1 MVRYL
6 QQRLISGI
14 VVLFGVSLLTF
25 LMMHM
30 LPGDPVDYLFARTQG
45 ESPAPEQVEELR
57 RQLGLDRPLPVQYAY
72 YVGDAVRGDLGRSIF
87 LRREVREIIMENLR
101 YTLELTVAGLFVAMV
116 MGFALGILAAAKH
129 GTWIDSAT
137 MVLSLIGLSMPFFW
151 LAILLVLLFSIRL
164 DLFPAT
170 GQGSLSQLV
179 LPAIAIGI
187 TSAGTLARL
196 VRSSMLEVLRN
207 EYITTARAKGL
218 AERRVLISHALRNAM
233 IPPLTIAGIQFGRL
247 MGGAV
252 VTETIFA
259 RKGLGAVLV
268 NGILSHDFKL
278 VQGILLFIALVYILV
293 NLLVDLS
300 YAIVDPRIRHG

>member
-252 VTETIFA
+252 VTEKIFA